1 MCEYVILF
9 NEKIFVFMCG
19 FSVNTQTLLPDNKMS
34 IFCFSE
40 GLIIIG
46 DMKSGGKVLEK
57 RLFVVVDFEVLK
69 NYFEFILGGKAG
81 INKI

>member
-1 MCEYVILF
+1 
-9 NEKIFVFMCG
+9 MCG

-40 GLIIIG
+40 GLIITG
-46 DMKSGGKVLEK
+46 GMKLGGKVLEK

-69 NYFEFILGGKAG
+69 NYFEFILSGKAG

>member
-1 MCEYVILF
+1 MCVNVLF
-9 NEKIFVFMCG
+9 YLMKKYLFLCVVF
-19 FSVNTQTLLPDNKMS
+19 QTLLPDNKMS

-40 GLIIIG
+40 GLIITG
-46 DMKSGGKVLEK
+46 GMKLGGKVLEK

>member
-1 MCEYVILF
+1 MF
-9 NEKIFVFMCG
+9 NLTKNVVFICG
-19 FSVNTQTLLPDNKMS
+19 FWVNVRALLLDNKMS

-46 DMKSGGKVLEK
+46 DMKLGGKVLEK